1 MPSSTNEPGLQTNIP
16 GVYARVLAGEGA
28 PVTTPTGNVLIV
40 GSFPSLEKG
49 VATWSRTPGEIT
61 ALDPSDVTL
70 ARIAQTA
77 FRPLTGPQV
86 GVPTRVGLVNVQ
98 PTTQASLHLK
108 DASGVDTVLLRSK
121 LWGRRGNG
129 AVVKLV
135 ASGDKRLAM
144 TVNVAGKNSPAQT
157 ISNIGSGVL
166 GAFRCTSAELLIAT
180 DTCRL
185 ALDPVGN
192 FTWDWARVCTTTA
205 GVTET
210 FLPNV
215 IKVAPSTLTARARL
229 TLASDTL
236 TVTVTGLDDTG
247 MAITGAAVIVP
258 GDGTAAQPIK
268 AGGGSGATI
277 TWSRVDSITWSTTMS
292 GYTTKP
298 EVAGTAFSF
307 DCTQTS
313 PRLTLVDVAAEVNQ
327 FNAQG
332 FYVNTLNPGAINYA
346 LSEMDKI
353 VTGAGSE
360 TLAVAAPGLSVYANL
375 VAFTRAVNAQSDYLT
390 AQVCV
395 NSPPYNPPYP
405 FNSAADTTY
414 LGSLVGGTETTANSG
429 DYQDVLED
437 MLQEQVNFV
446 VSFCD
451 PADDALAQAVA
462 ALLDT
467 HCKMAPA
474 TANSNERQF
483 SVGLRPTAYTLDA
496 CKTAVSL
503 LNTQYSVGTFFQK
516 IRVVG
521 PVGVAEVQD
530 ERYGALRMA
539 AGKAALGIGQ
549 PLTYQR
555 MGVLGTE
562 QPWTIGKDDS
572 DVISAGITALT
583 KDAVGYKVLRGITAY
598 LSGEQDFYCESSAV
612 ESWLYSVLDVRTQL
626 SQYVGQPAIGLL
638 NAQVV
643 KGLVQNYLG
652 NQKDRGFITDWRDV
666 VVTQVGSKYK
676 VSYALVPVFPFNFAI
691 ITATLYT
698 A

>member
-86 GVPTRVGLVNVQ
+86 GVPTRVGLTNVQ

-108 DASGVDTVLLRSK
+108 DSAAANTVLLKSK
-121 LWGRRGNG
+121 LWGKRGNG
-129 AVVKLV
+129 VVVKLV

-185 ALDPVGN
+185 ALNPAAN
-192 FTWDWARVCTTTA
+192 LTWDWTRVCTTTA

-215 IKVAPSTLTARARL
+215 IKVAPSTLTARALL
-229 TLASDTL
+229 TLVSDTL

-247 MAITGAAVIVP
+247 
-258 GDGTAAQPIK
+258 TAATGLAIILPADTTVAKPIK

-292 GYTTKP
+292 GYVTKP

-327 FNAQG
+327 FNDQG
-332 FYVNTLNPGAINYA
+332 FYVNTLSPGAINYA

-353 VTGAGSE
+353 VTGASSE
-360 TLAVAAPGLSVYANL
+360 TLDATAPGLSVYANR
-375 VAFTRAVNAQSDYLT
+375 VAFIRAVNAQSDYLT
-390 AQVCV
+390 AEEEA
-395 NSPPYNPPYP
+395 SPSYNPPYP
-405 FNSAADTTY
+405 FNSVADTTY
-414 LGSLVGGTETTANSG
+414 RGSLAGGTETAADSG
-429 DYQDVLED
+429 DYQEVLED

-467 HCKMAPA
+467 HCKMAPV
-474 TANSNERQF
+474 TANSTERQF
-483 SVGLRPTAYTLDA
+483 AVGLRPTTYTLDG
-496 CKTAVSL
+496 CKEAVSL

-583 KDAVGYKVLRGITAY
+583 KDAIGYKVLRGITAY
-598 LSGEQDFYCESSAV
+598 LSGDQDFYCESSAV
-612 ESWLYSVLDVRTQL
+612 ESWLYSVFDVRTQL